1 MNRRKL
7 GSNRRREGR
16 QNVKQPEPEQ
26 DPEPRNYV
34 QEETRR
40 FEPQETR
47 VSAATQLEIQEES
60 GHEKH
65 SSLSAKHDPSFVS
78 TMTCKY
84 SEVKTSSAMPCSE
97 DAFKTAVGKDGN
109 MQACKETKLEVPEAD
124 DSAQREGIK
133 ENMHQCLPEWHS
145 LNISTLPSLEH
156 EIIKQEDSCTFSVAE
171 RKSKNKYDEGL
182 SVQDESLQGNYPV
195 RESHVRTL
203 VSDYFMPETTTDNGI
218 ITVDRESENSTEQT
232 VVLLPSR
239 ELSTNEYA
247 EELFKLPKVRDG
259 VLTEETLK
267 KMGKKDKKLTQMQH
281 LHQIAAQSTVL
292 HATEDYDAPKNIEF
306 EINTHRFQL
315 VAKVTDEQNPWAA
328 KENNVDEINDSDPK
342 QIRKS
347 QLVPSV
353 SLFEGGEFVE
363 EDKLGAEQSIH
374 QKTDFF
380 EGEKNDFSVNSPL
393 LDLNAPDF
401 PLQAKSSSTDEQN
414 NSNLKFGGARL
425 KLVSS
430 QRNKGRQHVK
440 DIKDDVMGDEAFET
454 SKVSFKIKTED
465 LKNLSETELS
475 VLSSVSNGNSIS
487 LKNWP
492 AHYSEVQTF
501 EPTKNPTTEPQSLIL
516 TGEEHPRSHDKKRP
530 NTKKEKVEE
539 LVDITQKEVVA
550 ESLPCENAKDVHSA
564 ELQGAE
570 VYASQTQQHLIT
582 VKGYATQTCEIF
594 SGNLTGCVEMT
605 EPTIISTDDSDTKLD
620 ENIVEAVVQKS
631 KNMDVHY
638 TNQSKISD
646 VDMANSGQVHDLKDR
661 VEDVQEPNT
670 KLIFSKKKGVHFYS
684 EKDSVNVQS
693 EMVDEKVYIGA
704 LTKLKEPQQLDYAS
718 GTVMDD
724 AQDYVEIVGNVDSQS
739 KISAMM
745 QSRFAEKSD
754 DETATKEKVLPKSGT
769 IIFAAENV
777 DLEVVGHRNKDDSA
791 NVSQQTMIHR
801 IGEETMNY
809 KSRTFVERDVTQNA
823 GKGIFSEADRKEVSV
838 VSPLPHL
845 NAPPD
850 LQLQNKSLSTDKK
863 ADANFSLSEN
873 RRKLGSS
880 HKKKRRKS
888 SKESKEEYL
897 ESTNEDKEVE
907 TSQLLKIQTAEQED
921 SSKGNEHKIM
931 STSQDS
937 SMSLMSESQ
946 RIFPENEN
954 LEHDQEKRKLDIGT
968 TMITSD
974 VISETTQRKVQ
985 ELKVHPKQMKES
997 LQTGYPE
1004 SLTGHAEMSMLTMK
1018 SGGDDSGVKEVD
1030 YPTTRNILDDSD
1042 LKADDYDLSDT
1053 EKQPI
1058 RDTVDSSL
1066 SQVYEFK
1073 VRVEDEVKPNTEQM
1087 FHQEKE
1093 RLFSEPE
1100 DKSASTLQSETIS
1113 SESQPQKDS
1122 ETKDEQTSRAL
1133 SSSDRRKLGS
1143 SRRNKRGQRVKESTD
1158 EVLENSKA
1166 DESIDTTLVS
1176 LKEKTVI
1183 QEKLTHELQS
1193 DVNVFLPHECSM
1205 FTVLVSSSE
1214 VHSSGTKDNP
1224 DTHLESFII
1233 KTVNPPVHPD
1243 QKDKNIDV
1251 KTFDKSGEAKPLKKS
1266 DSPKTKEVISL
1277 HGPIIV
1283 AEQKQRPETLQTQ
1296 EQESLQIDQTHDP
1309 KTNDVLENPQ
1319 TVSGILVDHSEIIK
1333 TRPSEFTQRSNNDS
1347 ITKQEMLTQEDKM
1360 LMSSTTETSLNAAVQ
1375 INEDIPVVG
1384 PKQIWITRTGVET
1397 AMCLHEDEEVVDKD
1411 KKHRAGQSVHQEGDL
1426 SEVQWKDVSVLSP
1439 LSSLDAPSDL
1449 QLQDK
1454 PQITD
1459 EQTDP
1464 NFSFSGHRR
1473 KLGSSRKNKE
1483 KQHGKGPKE
1492 EDSENFK
1499 DEELE
1504 TSQLLKIQTAGQED
1518 LSQGNEHKV
1527 VLSTSQDSSM
1537 PLMFESQRI
1546 IPEKLQHD
1554 KDKRKPDIKTE
1565 MMEEPVDL
1573 TQQGVDQ
1580 IQTFDKEKTSD
1591 VISESIQRE
1600 VQEVKVHPKQMKE
1613 SLQTGYPESL
1623 TGHAEMSMLTMK
1635 SGGDDS
1641 GVKEVDYPTTRN
1653 ILDDSDLK
1661 ADDYDLSDTE
1671 KQPIRDTVDSS
1682 LSQVYEFKVRVEDEV
1697 KPNTEQMFHQEKERV
1712 FSEPEDKSASTLQS
1726 ETFSSESQPQKD
1738 SETKDEQ
1745 TSRAFSSS
1753 DRRKL
1758 GSSRRNKRGHRVKE
1772 STDEVLENSKADE
1785 SIDTTLVSLKEKT
1798 VIQEKLTH
1806 ELQSDVNVFLPHE
1819 CSMFTVLVSSSE
1831 VHSSGTKDN
1840 PDTHLESFI
1849 TKTVNPPVH
1858 PDQKDKNIDVKTFD
1872 KSGEAKPLKK
1882 SDSPKTK
1889 EVISLHGPI
1898 IVAEQKQRPETL
1910 QTQEQESLQ
1919 IDQTHDPKT
1928 NDVLE
1933 NPQTVSGILV
1943 DHSEIIKTR
1952 PSEFTQRS
1960 NNDSITK
1967 QEMLTQEDKMLM
1979 SSTTETSLNAAV
1991 QINEDIP
1998 VVGPKQIWITRTG
2011 VETAMCLHED
2021 EEVVDKDKKHRAGQ
2035 SVQEGD
2041 LSEAQWKD
2049 VSFLSP
2055 LSSLNAPSD
2064 LQLQDKPPSTDEQT
2078 DANFSF
2084 SGHRRKL
2091 GSSHKNKEKQHGKG
2105 PKEEDSENF
2114 KDEELE
2120 TSQFLKIQTAGQ
2132 EDLSQGNEHKAVLST
2147 SQDSSMPLMF
2157 ESQRIIPEKLQ
2168 HDKDKR
2174 KPDIKTEM
2182 MEEPVDLTQQ
2192 GVDQIQTFDKEK
2204 TSDVISESI
2213 QREVQEVK
2221 VHPKQMKES
2230 LQTGYPESLTGH
2242 AEMSML
2248 TMKSGDDSGVKE
2260 VDYPTTRNILDD
2272 SDLKADDYDLSDTE
2286 KQPIRDTVDS
2296 SLSQVYEFKVRV
2308 EDEVK
2313 PNTEQMFHQEK
2324 ERVFSEPED
2333 KSASTLQSETFS
2345 SESQPQRDSE
2355 TKDEQTSR
2363 AFSSSDRRKLGSS
2376 RRNKRGQRVKEPT
2389 DEVLENSKADE
2400 SIDTALVSLKE
2411 KTVIQEKLTH
2421 ELQSDVNV
2429 FLPHECS
2436 MFTVHVS
2443 SSEVHSSG
2451 TKDNPDTHLKS
2462 FITKTVN
2469 PPVHPDQKDKNIDVK
2484 TFDKSGEAKPLK
2496 KSDSPVTKEVISL
2509 HGPIIVAE
2517 QKQRPETLQT
2527 QEQESLQIDQTHDPK
2542 TNDVLENPQTV
2553 SGILVDHSEIIKTRP
2568 SEFTQ
2573 RSNNDSITKQEML
2586 TQEDKALMSST
2597 TETSLNAAVQ
2607 INEDIPVVGPKQ
2619 IWITRTGV
2627 ETAMCLH
2634 EDEEVVDKDKKHRA
2648 GQSVHQEGDLS
2659 EAQWKDVSVLSPLS
2673 SLDAPSDLQ
2682 LQDKPPST
2690 DEQTDANFSFS
2701 GHRRK
2706 LGSSRKNK
2714 GKQHGKGPKEEDSEN
2729 FKDEELETSQLLKIQ
2744 TAGQED
2750 LSQGNEHKVVL
2761 STSQD
2766 SSMPLMFESQRIIP
2780 EKLQHDK
2787 DKRKPDIKTEMM
2799 EEPVDLTQ
2807 QGVDQIQT
2815 FDKEKTSDVISETT
2829 QRKVQEV
2836 KVHPKQ
2842 MKESLQTGYP
2852 ESLTGHAEMS
2862 ILTMKSG
2869 GDDSGVKEVDYPTT
2883 RNILDDS
2890 DLKADDYDLSDTE
2903 KQPIRDT
2910 VDSSLSQVYEFKVRV
2925 EDEVKPNTEQMF
2937 HQEKERLFSEPEDK
2951 SASTL
2956 QSETFSS
2963 ESQPQKDSETKDE
2976 QTSRAFSSSDRR
2988 KLGSSRRNK
2997 RGQRVKES
3005 TDEVLENTKA
3015 DESIDTTLVS
3025 LKEKTVIQEKLT
3037 HELQS
3042 DVNVFLP
3049 HECSMFTVLVSSSEV
3064 HSSGTKDNPDT
3075 HLESFITKTVNP
3087 PVHPDQKD
3095 KNIDV
3100 KTFDKSGEAK
3110 PLKKSDSP
3118 KTKEVISLHG
3128 PIIVADQKQRPETL
3142 QTHEQESLQID
3153 QTHDSKTNDVLENP
3167 QTVSG
3172 ILVDHSE
3179 IIKTRPSEFTQ
3190 RSNNDSITKQEML
3203 TQEDKALMSST
3214 TETSLNAAV
3223 QINEDIP
3230 VVGPK
3235 QIWITRTG
3243 VETAMCLHED
3253 EEVVDKDKKH
3263 RAGQSVQE
3271 GDLSEAQWKDVSFLS
3286 PLSSLDAPSDLQ
3298 LQDKPPSTDEQTDA
3312 NFSFSGHRRKLGSSR
3327 KNKGKQHGKGPK
3339 EEDSENFKDEELET
3353 SQFLKIQTA
3362 GQEDLSQGNEH
3373 KAVLS
3378 TSQDSSMP
3386 LMFESQRIIPE
3397 KLQHDK
3403 DKRKPDIKTEM
3414 MEEPVDLT
3422 QQGVDQIQTFDK
3434 EKTSDVISESIQR
3447 EVQEVKVHPK
3457 QMKES
3462 LQTGYPES
3470 LTGHAEMSMLT
3481 MKSGDDSGVKE
3492 VDYPTTRN
3500 ILDDSDLKADDYDL
3514 SDTEKQ
3520 PIRDTVDSSLSQV
3533 YEFKVRVE
3541 DEVKPNTEQ
3550 MFHQEKERVFSEPE
3564 DKSASTLQ
3572 SETFSSESQPQRDS
3586 ETKDEQTSRAFS
3598 SSDRRK
3604 LGSSRR
3610 NKRGQRVKEP
3620 TDEVL
3625 ENSKA
3630 DESIDTALVSLKE
3643 KTVIQEKLTHE
3654 LQSDVNVFLPHEC
3667 SMFTVH
3673 VSSSEVHSSGTKD
3686 NPDTHLE
3693 SFITKTVNPPVHP
3706 DQKDKNIDVKTFD
3719 KSGEAKPL
3727 KKSDSPVTK
3736 EVISL
3741 HGPIIVAEQKQRPET
3756 LQTQEKESLQID
3768 QTHDPKTNDVLEN
3781 PQAVSGILVD
3791 HSEII
3796 KTRPSEFTQRSNNDS
3811 ITKQEMLTQEDK
3823 ALMSSTTETSLNA
3836 AVQINE
3842 DIPVVGPKQIW
3853 ITRTGVETAMCLHE
3867 DEEVVDK
3874 DKKHRAGQS
3883 VHQEGDLS
3891 EAQWKDVS
3899 VLSPLSSLDAPSD
3912 LQLQDKP
3919 LSTDEQTDA
3928 NFSFSGHRRKL
3939 GSSRKNKEKQ
3949 HGKGPKEEDSENFKD
3964 EELETSQLLKIQT
3977 AGQEDLSQGNEHK
3990 VVLSTSQDSSMPL
4003 MFESQRII
4011 PEKLQHDKDKRKPD
4025 IKTEMMEEPVDLTQ
4039 QGVDQIQTFDKEKTS
4054 DVISESTQRK
4064 VQEVKVHPKQ
4074 MKESL
4079 QTGYP
4084 ESLTGH
4090 AEMSILTMKSGD
4102 DSGVKEVD
4110 YPTTRNIL
4118 DDSDLKADDYDLSDT
4133 EKQPIRDTVDSSLS
4147 QVYEFKVRV
4156 EDEVKPNTEQ
4166 MFHQEKERLFSE
4178 PEDKSASTLQS
4189 ETISS
4194 ESQPQKDSETKDE
4207 QTSRAFSSS
4216 DRRKLGSSRRNKR
4229 GQRVKE
4235 STDEVLENTKADES
4249 IDTTLVSL
4257 KEKTVIQEKLTH
4269 ELQSDVNVFL
4279 PHECS
4284 MFTVLVSSSEVH
4296 SSGTKDNPDT
4306 HLESFITKT
4315 VNPPV
4320 HPDQKDK
4327 NIDVKTFDKS
4337 GEAKPLKKSD
4347 SPVTKEV
4354 ISLHGPIIVAEQK
4367 QRPET
4372 LQTHEQE
4379 SLQIDQTHDPK
4390 TNDVLENPQTV
4401 SGILVDH
4408 SEIIKTRPSEFT
4420 QRSNNDSITKQEML
4434 TQEDKALMSST
4445 TETSLNAAVQINE
4458 DIPVV
4463 GPKQIWI
4470 TRTGVETAMCLHEDE
4485 EVVDKDKKHRAG
4497 QSVQEGDLSE
4507 AQWKDVSFL
4516 SPLSSLDAPS
4526 DLQLQDKPPSTDEQT
4541 DANFSFSGHRR
4552 KLGSSRKNKGKQ
4564 HGKGP
4569 KEEDSENFKDEEL
4582 ETSQFLKIQ
4591 TAGQE
4596 DLSQGNEH
4604 KAVLS
4609 TSQDSSMPLMFESQR
4624 IIPEKLQH
4632 DKDKRKPDIKT
4643 EMMEEPVDL
4652 TQQGVDQIQTF
4663 DKEKT
4668 SDVISESI
4676 QREVQEVK
4684 VHPKQMKESL
4694 QTGYPE
4700 SLTGHA
4706 EMSMLTMKS
4715 GDDSGVKEVDYPTT
4729 RNILDDSDL
4738 KADDYDLSDTEKQPI
4753 RDTVDSSLSQVYE
4766 FKVRVEDEVK
4776 PNTEQMFHQEK
4787 ERVFSEP
4794 EDKSASTLQS
4804 ETFSSESQPQKD
4816 SETKDEQTSRAFS
4829 SSDRRKLGSSRRN
4842 KRGQRVKE
4850 STDEVL
4856 ENSKADESIDTA
4868 LVSLKEKTVIQ
4879 EKLTHELQSDVNVF
4893 LPHECSMFTVLVS
4906 SSEVHSSGTK
4916 DNPDTHLESFITKT
4930 VNPPVHPDQKDK
4942 NIDVKTF
4949 DKSGEAK
4956 PLKKSDSP
4964 VTKEV
4969 ISLHGPIIVAEQKQR
4984 PETLQTHEQE
4994 SLQIDQ
5000 THDPKTNDVLEN
5012 PQTVS
5017 GILVDHSEIIKTRPS
5032 EFTQRSNNDSITKQ
5046 EMLTQEDKAL
5056 MSSTTETS
5064 LNAAVQINEDIPVV
5078 GPKQIWITRTGVE
5091 TAMCLHEDEEVV
5103 DKDKKHRAGQSVHQE
5118 GDLSE
5123 AQWKDVSVLSP
5134 LSSLDAPSDLQLQDK
5149 PPSTDEQTDP
5159 NFSFSGHRRK
5169 LGSSRKNKEKQHG
5182 KGPKEED
5189 SENFKD
5195 EELETS
5201 QFLKIQTAGQEDL
5214 SQGNEHRVVLSTSQ
5228 DSSMPLMFES
5238 QRIIPEKLQH
5248 DKDKRKPDIKTE
5260 MMEEPVDLTQQGVD
5274 QIQTFDKEKTSDVI
5288 SETTQRE
5295 VQEVK
5300 VHPKQMKES
5309 LQTGYPESL
5318 TGHAEMSMLTM
5329 KSGDDSGVKEVDY
5342 PTTRNILDD
5351 SDLKADDY
5359 DLSDTEKQPIRD
5371 TVDSSLSQV
5380 YEFKVRVEDEVK
5392 PNTEQMFHQEKER
5405 VFSETEDKSAST
5417 LQSETFSSESQPQ
5430 KDSETKDEQ
5439 TSRAFSSSDRRKLG
5453 SSRRNKRGQRVKE
5466 STDEVLEN
5474 SKADEIPENSKV
5486 LSSDPPD
5493 YLETIPQSLP
5503 DCEQDSE
5510 DHSDRES
5517 SVFANLVKKST
5528 NFSQQEVDKYLTA
5541 STRDLLGDDQRI
5553 KVHSTQQSLHTC
5565 YSPVSGDTENLDI
5578 FSGNLS
5584 EQAEMFGFTKKS
5596 ESASTDELYPTKV
5609 RMSVA
5614 SDLKP
5619 GTENPHAGDSALS
5632 QVHQPGSV
5640 RDPTT
5645 SGHKRKLAS
5654 SRRLKGGHTVKDPD
5668 AETHDKPVQD
5678 LVEEASSFRLIESSD
5693 ITPRRAHSTSNV
5705 DQKVPNGSMIQD
5717 GDLSSRKRDERT
5729 ELPTKDKNSHENVLA
5744 SKPHSFP
5751 FTTDVNSEINTS
5763 RDRTISEN
5771 IAGSK
5776 SPKNDAYES
5785 SQHAIDAVR
5794 KAQVQEVDPG
5804 QVCAEKEKG
5813 EAVGK
5818 NEKTAQKSF
5827 YLTEN
5832 KEMFDFVSSGRDFSV
5847 TSEGTTEKSI
5857 PRNHNE
5863 IECSVEQKAYS
5874 SPQDRLPTAGEQD
5887 KSINISEAARKHQLE
5902 DFVSKEHAEQ
5912 INPDQMQETCHIDS
5926 TSLVQNTSFV
5936 QTLQSDANV
5945 AVDFNC
5951 ADHDQSNKNE
5961 THSDLKAAEGRR
5973 KLGSSRRIK
5982 GRQQAKFSETNQEN
5996 KEEDNEITDEATQ
6009 MSATKTSREDFK
6021 PVEKVTTI
6029 VAEAEQT
6036 EKLPTTLGGS
6046 SVSTPEINSSSD
6058 KDDFTKSNKN
6068 TDEKHIELLH
6078 GTDSFCLITHCGL
6091 EKEGLMQSQ
6100 SFVSE
6105 GDSDLQSSLKHDE
6118 IISILSGSESVF
6130 DQDQTIQRQN
6140 REARTLGQGVELQ
6153 QMLEDTQTARGFSS
6167 EDHDRNSSVDAQE
6180 PRLDELREN
6189 LLRAER
6195 GLSTSLEFISP
6206 SEESAMDLA
6215 YKKAIS
6221 LKVDASEGLQETS
6234 MFKKRKIGSSRRTK
6248 INRKQEGETPS
6259 MDEPKDDD
6267 ISTQD
6272 DVWNLEKVEV
6282 MVELPLIKEVKESLN
6297 VHNLHGARE
6306 NDEAKTTRY
6315 DKHQQAVPEQRSKS
6329 TSEGVQSQALEVKS
6343 SSPDFSSTSRRKMGS
6358 TCKNLGSQTQREIL
6372 HQGEEPKIE
6381 AAESETPAGG
6391 AASERILQI
6400 KGVRLHSETKD
6411 SDQRTEKAFQPVE
6424 ITHVEESLLK
6434 PPAEEMPDESPV
6446 SLSQVDETK
6455 QTLHISPSSSP
6466 QNDSVLKSVRRK
6478 KFGSNRRSHLQ
6489 PRNKNQDEKEDG
6501 VIQIHN
6507 EDHTREIVEEAADR
6521 NRDESPD
6528 LDKIS
6533 EVLEKS
6539 SSNLPETKELS
6550 EPVNEKTP
6558 GRSYHDEICFS
6569 QDSRRQNYLGNLGGA
6584 NASDS
6589 YNVVMIGDS
6598 CVGKTSFMKRAQSG
6612 KFSLDIPASVGVD
6625 SCMWTVVVDGKPV
6638 MLQLWDTAGQERF
6651 HSITRQVFHRAQA
6664 FLLMYDITCS
6674 QSFSAVSYWVNCIQE
6689 AAAEDVSVLLLGNKS
6704 DDEQRQVKTEEGDNL
6719 AKEYNFAF
6727 MECSAATGQNVIES
6741 LETMARMLSQSAD
6754 LREKTTQLHKQ
6765 PAQKKQSSCC

>member
-171 RKSKNKYDEGL
+171 RKSKKKYDEGL

-203 VSDYFMPETTTDNGI
+203 VSDYFMPETTTDNSI

-754 DETATKEKVLPKSGT
+754 DETATKEKVLLKSGT

-873 RRKLGSS
+873 RRKLGSG

-985 ELKVHPKQMKES
+985 EIKVHPKQMKES

-1093 RLFSEPE
+1093 RLFSKTE

-1122 ETKDEQTSRAL
+1122 ETKDEQTSRAF

-1143 SRRNKRGQRVKESTD
+1143 SCRNKRGQRVKESTD

-1224 DTHLESFII
+1224 DTHLESFIT
-1233 KTVNPPVHPD
+1233 KTVNPPAYPD

-1283 AEQKQRPETLQTQ
+1283 AEQKQRPETLQTH

-1347 ITKQEMLTQEDKM
+1347 ITKQEMLTQENKM

-1426 SEVQWKDVSVLSP
+1426 SEAQWKDVSVLSP

-1454 PQITD
+1454 PPSTD
-1459 EQTDP
+1459 EQTDA

-1504 TSQLLKIQTAGQED
+1504 TSQFLKIQTAGQED

-1554 KDKRKPDIKTE
+1554 KDKRKPDMKTE

-1697 KPNTEQMFHQEKERV
+1697 KPNTEQMFHQEKER
-1712 FSEPEDKSASTLQS
+1712 L
-1726 ETFSSESQPQKD
+1726 
-1738 SETKDEQ
+1738 
-1745 TSRAFSSS
+1745 
-1753 DRRKL
+1753 
-1758 GSSRRNKRGHRVKE
+1758 
-1772 STDEVLENSKADE
+1772 
-1785 SIDTTLVSLKEKT
+1785 
-1798 VIQEKLTH
+1798 
-1806 ELQSDVNVFLPHE
+1806 
-1819 CSMFTVLVSSSE
+1819 
-1831 VHSSGTKDN
+1831 
-1840 PDTHLESFI
+1840 
-1849 TKTVNPPVH
+1849 
-1858 PDQKDKNIDVKTFD
+1858 
-1872 KSGEAKPLKK
+1872 
-1882 SDSPKTK
+1882 
-1889 EVISLHGPI
+1889 
-1898 IVAEQKQRPETL
+1898 
-1910 QTQEQESLQ
+1910 
-1919 IDQTHDPKT
+1919 
-1928 NDVLE
+1928 
-1933 NPQTVSGILV
+1933 
-1943 DHSEIIKTR
+1943 
-1952 PSEFTQRS
+1952 
-1960 NNDSITK
+1960 
-1967 QEMLTQEDKMLM
+1967 
-1979 SSTTETSLNAAV
+1979 
-1991 QINEDIP
+1991 
-1998 VVGPKQIWITRTG
+1998 
-2011 VETAMCLHED
+2011 
-2021 EEVVDKDKKHRAGQ
+2021 
-2035 SVQEGD
+2035 
-2041 LSEAQWKD
+2041 
-2049 VSFLSP
+2049 
-2055 LSSLNAPSD
+2055 
-2064 LQLQDKPPSTDEQT
+2064 
-2078 DANFSF
+2078 
-2084 SGHRRKL
+2084 
-2091 GSSHKNKEKQHGKG
+2091 
-2105 PKEEDSENF
+2105 
-2114 KDEELE
+2114 
-2120 TSQFLKIQTAGQ
+2120 
-2132 EDLSQGNEHKAVLST
+2132 
-2147 SQDSSMPLMF
+2147 
-2157 ESQRIIPEKLQ
+2157 
-2168 HDKDKR
+2168 
-2174 KPDIKTEM
+2174 
-2182 MEEPVDLTQQ
+2182 
-2192 GVDQIQTFDKEK
+2192 
-2204 TSDVISESI
+2204 
-2213 QREVQEVK
+2213 
-2221 VHPKQMKES
+2221 
-2230 LQTGYPESLTGH
+2230 
-2242 AEMSML
+2242 
-2248 TMKSGDDSGVKE
+2248 
-2260 VDYPTTRNILDD
+2260 
-2272 SDLKADDYDLSDTE
+2272 
-2286 KQPIRDTVDS
+2286 
-2296 SLSQVYEFKVRV
+2296 
-2308 EDEVK
+2308 
-2313 PNTEQMFHQEK
+2313 
-2324 ERVFSEPED
+2324 
-2333 KSASTLQSETFS
+2333 
-2345 SESQPQRDSE
+2345 
-2355 TKDEQTSR
+2355 
-2363 AFSSSDRRKLGSS
+2363 
-2376 RRNKRGQRVKEPT
+2376 
-2389 DEVLENSKADE
+2389 
-2400 SIDTALVSLKE
+2400 
-2411 KTVIQEKLTH
+2411 
-2421 ELQSDVNV
+2421 
-2429 FLPHECS
+2429 
-2436 MFTVHVS
+2436 
-2443 SSEVHSSG
+2443 
-2451 TKDNPDTHLKS
+2451 
-2462 FITKTVN
+2462 
-2469 PPVHPDQKDKNIDVK
+2469 
-2484 TFDKSGEAKPLK
+2484 
-2496 KSDSPVTKEVISL
+2496 
-2509 HGPIIVAE
+2509 
-2517 QKQRPETLQT
+2517 
-2527 QEQESLQIDQTHDPK
+2527 
-2542 TNDVLENPQTV
+2542 
-2553 SGILVDHSEIIKTRP
+2553 
-2568 SEFTQ
+2568 
-2573 RSNNDSITKQEML
+2573 
-2586 TQEDKALMSST
+2586 
-2597 TETSLNAAVQ
+2597 
-2607 INEDIPVVGPKQ
+2607 
-2619 IWITRTGV
+2619 
-2627 ETAMCLH
+2627 
-2634 EDEEVVDKDKKHRA
+2634 
-2648 GQSVHQEGDLS
+2648 
-2659 EAQWKDVSVLSPLS
+2659 
-2673 SLDAPSDLQ
+2673 
-2682 LQDKPPST
+2682 
-2690 DEQTDANFSFS
+2690 
-2701 GHRRK
+2701 
-2706 LGSSRKNK
+2706 
-2714 GKQHGKGPKEEDSEN
+2714 
-2729 FKDEELETSQLLKIQ
+2729 
-2744 TAGQED
+2744 
-2750 LSQGNEHKVVL
+2750 
-2761 STSQD
+2761 
-2766 SSMPLMFESQRIIP
+2766 
-2780 EKLQHDK
+2780 
-2787 DKRKPDIKTEMM
+2787 
-2799 EEPVDLTQ
+2799 
-2807 QGVDQIQT
+2807 
-2815 FDKEKTSDVISETT
+2815 
-2829 QRKVQEV
+2829 
-2836 KVHPKQ
+2836 
-2842 MKESLQTGYP
+2842 
-2852 ESLTGHAEMS
+2852 
-2862 ILTMKSG
+2862 
-2869 GDDSGVKEVDYPTT
+2869 
-2883 RNILDDS
+2883 
-2890 DLKADDYDLSDTE
+2890 
-2903 KQPIRDT
+2903 
-2910 VDSSLSQVYEFKVRV
+2910 
-2925 EDEVKPNTEQMF
+2925 
-2937 HQEKERLFSEPEDK
+2937 
-2951 SASTL
+2951 
-2956 QSETFSS
+2956 
-2963 ESQPQKDSETKDE
+2963 
-2976 QTSRAFSSSDRR
+2976 
-2988 KLGSSRRNK
+2988 
-2997 RGQRVKES
+2997 
-3005 TDEVLENTKA
+3005 
-3015 DESIDTTLVS
+3015 
-3025 LKEKTVIQEKLT
+3025 
-3037 HELQS
+3037 
-3042 DVNVFLP
+3042 
-3049 HECSMFTVLVSSSEV
+3049 
-3064 HSSGTKDNPDT
+3064 
-3075 HLESFITKTVNP
+3075 
-3087 PVHPDQKD
+3087 
-3095 KNIDV
+3095 
-3100 KTFDKSGEAK
+3100 
-3110 PLKKSDSP
+3110 
-3118 KTKEVISLHG
+3118 
-3128 PIIVADQKQRPETL
+3128 
-3142 QTHEQESLQID
+3142 
-3153 QTHDSKTNDVLENP
+3153 
-3167 QTVSG
+3167 
-3172 ILVDHSE
+3172 
-3179 IIKTRPSEFTQ
+3179 
-3190 RSNNDSITKQEML
+3190 
-3203 TQEDKALMSST
+3203 
-3214 TETSLNAAV
+3214 
-3223 QINEDIP
+3223 
-3230 VVGPK
+3230 
-3235 QIWITRTG
+3235 
-3243 VETAMCLHED
+3243 
-3253 EEVVDKDKKH
+3253 
-3263 RAGQSVQE
+3263 
-3271 GDLSEAQWKDVSFLS
+3271 
-3286 PLSSLDAPSDLQ
+3286 
-3298 LQDKPPSTDEQTDA
+3298 
-3312 NFSFSGHRRKLGSSR
+3312 
-3327 KNKGKQHGKGPK
+3327 
-3339 EEDSENFKDEELET
+3339 
-3353 SQFLKIQTA
+3353 
-3362 GQEDLSQGNEH
+3362 
-3373 KAVLS
+3373 
-3378 TSQDSSMP
+3378 
-3386 LMFESQRIIPE
+3386 
-3397 KLQHDK
+3397 
-3403 DKRKPDIKTEM
+3403 
-3414 MEEPVDLT
+3414 
-3422 QQGVDQIQTFDK
+3422 
-3434 EKTSDVISESIQR
+3434 
-3447 EVQEVKVHPK
+3447 
-3457 QMKES
+3457 
-3462 LQTGYPES
+3462 
-3470 LTGHAEMSMLT
+3470 
-3481 MKSGDDSGVKE
+3481 
-3492 VDYPTTRN
+3492 
-3500 ILDDSDLKADDYDL
+3500 
-3514 SDTEKQ
+3514 
-3520 PIRDTVDSSLSQV
+3520 
-3533 YEFKVRVE
+3533 
-3541 DEVKPNTEQ
+3541 
-3550 MFHQEKERVFSEPE
+3550 
-3564 DKSASTLQ
+3564 
-3572 SETFSSESQPQRDS
+3572 
-3586 ETKDEQTSRAFS
+3586 
-3598 SSDRRK
+3598 
-3604 LGSSRR
+3604 
-3610 NKRGQRVKEP
+3610 
-3620 TDEVL
+3620 
-3625 ENSKA
+3625 
-3630 DESIDTALVSLKE
+3630 
-3643 KTVIQEKLTHE
+3643 
-3654 LQSDVNVFLPHEC
+3654 
-3667 SMFTVH
+3667 
-3673 VSSSEVHSSGTKD
+3673 
-3686 NPDTHLE
+3686 
-3693 SFITKTVNPPVHP
+3693 
-3706 DQKDKNIDVKTFD
+3706 
-3719 KSGEAKPL
+3719 
-3727 KKSDSPVTK
+3727 
-3736 EVISL
+3736 
-3741 HGPIIVAEQKQRPET
+3741 
-3756 LQTQEKESLQID
+3756 
-3768 QTHDPKTNDVLEN
+3768 
-3781 PQAVSGILVD
+3781 
-3791 HSEII
+3791 
-3796 KTRPSEFTQRSNNDS
+3796 
-3811 ITKQEMLTQEDK
+3811 
-3823 ALMSSTTETSLNA
+3823 
-3836 AVQINE
+3836 
-3842 DIPVVGPKQIW
+3842 
-3853 ITRTGVETAMCLHE
+3853 
-3867 DEEVVDK
+3867 
-3874 DKKHRAGQS
+3874 
-3883 VHQEGDLS
+3883 
-3891 EAQWKDVS
+3891 
-3899 VLSPLSSLDAPSD
+3899 
-3912 LQLQDKP
+3912 
-3919 LSTDEQTDA
+3919 
-3928 NFSFSGHRRKL
+3928 
-3939 GSSRKNKEKQ
+3939 
-3949 HGKGPKEEDSENFKD
+3949 
-3964 EELETSQLLKIQT
+3964 
-3977 AGQEDLSQGNEHK
+3977 
-3990 VVLSTSQDSSMPL
+3990 
-4003 MFESQRII
+4003 
-4011 PEKLQHDKDKRKPD
+4011 
-4025 IKTEMMEEPVDLTQ
+4025 
-4039 QGVDQIQTFDKEKTS
+4039 
-4054 DVISESTQRK
+4054 
-4064 VQEVKVHPKQ
+4064 
-4074 MKESL
+4074 
-4079 QTGYP
+4079 
-4084 ESLTGH
+4084 
-4090 AEMSILTMKSGD
+4090 
-4102 DSGVKEVD
+4102 
-4110 YPTTRNIL
+4110 
-4118 DDSDLKADDYDLSDT
+4118 
-4133 EKQPIRDTVDSSLS
+4133 
-4147 QVYEFKVRV
+4147 
-4156 EDEVKPNTEQ
+4156 
-4166 MFHQEKERLFSE
+4166 
-4178 PEDKSASTLQS
+4178 
-4189 ETISS
+4189 
-4194 ESQPQKDSETKDE
+4194 
-4207 QTSRAFSSS
+4207 
-4216 DRRKLGSSRRNKR
+4216 
-4229 GQRVKE
+4229 
-4235 STDEVLENTKADES
+4235 
-4249 IDTTLVSL
+4249 
-4257 KEKTVIQEKLTH
+4257 
-4269 ELQSDVNVFL
+4269 
-4279 PHECS
+4279 
-4284 MFTVLVSSSEVH
+4284 
-4296 SSGTKDNPDT
+4296 
-4306 HLESFITKT
+4306 
-4315 VNPPV
+4315 
-4320 HPDQKDK
+4320 
-4327 NIDVKTFDKS
+4327 
-4337 GEAKPLKKSD
+4337 
-4347 SPVTKEV
+4347 
-4354 ISLHGPIIVAEQK
+4354 
-4367 QRPET
+4367 
-4372 LQTHEQE
+4372 
-4379 SLQIDQTHDPK
+4379 
-4390 TNDVLENPQTV
+4390 
-4401 SGILVDH
+4401 
-4408 SEIIKTRPSEFT
+4408 
-4420 QRSNNDSITKQEML
+4420 
-4434 TQEDKALMSST
+4434 
-4445 TETSLNAAVQINE
+4445 
-4458 DIPVV
+4458 
-4463 GPKQIWI
+4463 
-4470 TRTGVETAMCLHEDE
+4470 
-4485 EVVDKDKKHRAG
+4485 
-4497 QSVQEGDLSE
+4497 
-4507 AQWKDVSFL
+4507 
-4516 SPLSSLDAPS
+4516 
-4526 DLQLQDKPPSTDEQT
+4526 
-4541 DANFSFSGHRR
+4541 
-4552 KLGSSRKNKGKQ
+4552 
-4564 HGKGP
+4564 
-4569 KEEDSENFKDEEL
+4569 
-4582 ETSQFLKIQ
+4582 
-4591 TAGQE
+4591 
-4596 DLSQGNEH
+4596 
-4604 KAVLS
+4604 
-4609 TSQDSSMPLMFESQR
+4609 
-4624 IIPEKLQH
+4624 
-4632 DKDKRKPDIKT
+4632 
-4643 EMMEEPVDL
+4643 
-4652 TQQGVDQIQTF
+4652 
-4663 DKEKT
+4663 
-4668 SDVISESI
+4668 
-4676 QREVQEVK
+4676 
-4684 VHPKQMKESL
+4684 
-4694 QTGYPE
+4694 
-4700 SLTGHA
+4700 
-4706 EMSMLTMKS
+4706 
-4715 GDDSGVKEVDYPTT
+4715 
-4729 RNILDDSDL
+4729 
-4738 KADDYDLSDTEKQPI
+4738 
-4753 RDTVDSSLSQVYE
+4753 
-4766 FKVRVEDEVK
+4766 
-4776 PNTEQMFHQEK
+4776 
-4787 ERVFSEP
+4787 FSEP

-4916 DNPDTHLESFITKT
+4916 DNPDTHLKSFITKT

-5149 PPSTDEQTDP
+5149 PPSTDEQTDANFSFSGHRRKLGSSRKNKGKQHGKGP
-5159 NFSFSGHRRK
+5159 KEEDSENFKDEELETSQFLKIQTAGQEDLSQGNEHKAVLSTSQDSSMPLMFESQRIIPEKLQHDKDKRKPDIKTEMMEEPVDLTQQGVDQIQTFDKEKTSDVISESIQRKVQEVKVHPKQMKESLQTGYPESLTGHAEMSMLTMKSGGDDSGVKEVDYPTARNILDDSDLKADDYDLSDTEKQPIRDTVDSSLSQVYEFKVRVEDEVKPNTEQMFHQEKERVFSEPEDKSASTLQSETFSSESQPQKDSETKDEQTSRAFSSSDRRKLGSSRRNKRGQRVKEPTDEVLENSKADESIDTALVSLKEKTVIQEKLTHELQSDVNVFLPHECSMFTVLVSSSEVHSSGTKDNPDTHLESFITKTVNPPVHPVQKDKNIDVKTFDKSGEAKPLKKSDSPVTKEVISLHGPIIVAEQKQRPETLQTQEQESLQIDQTHDPKTNDVLENPQTVSGILVDHSEIIKTRPSEFTQRSNNDSITKQEMLTQEDKALMSSTTETSLNAAVQINEDIPVVGPKQIWITRTGVETAMCLHEDEEVVDKDKKHRAGQSVHQEGDLSEAQWKDVSVLSPLSSLNAPSDLQLQDKPPSTDEQTDANFSFSGHRRKLGSSRKNKGKQHGKGPKEEDSENFKDEELETSQLLKIQTAGQEDLSQGNEHKVVLSTSQDSSMPLMFESQRIIPEKLQHDKDKRKPDIKTEMMEEPVDLTRQGVDQIQTFDKEKTSDVISESTQRKVQEVKVHPKQMKESLQTGYPESLTGHAEMSMLTMKSGGDDSGVKEVDYPTTRNILDDSDLKSDDYDLSDTEKQPIRDTVDSSLSQVYEFKVRVEDEVKPNTEQMFHQEKERLFSEPEDKSASTLQSETFSSESQPQKDSETKDEQTSRAFSSSDRRKLGSSRRNKRGQRVKEPTDEVLENSKADESIDTTLVSLKEKTVIQEKLTHELQSDVNVFLPHECSMFTVLVSSSEVHSSGTKDNPDTHLESFITKTVNPPAYPDQKDKNIDVKTFDKSGEAKPLKKSDYPKTKEVISLHGPIIVAEQKQRPETLQTHEQESLQIDQTHDSKTNDVLENPQTVSGILVDHSEIIKTRPSEFTQRSNNDSITKQEMLTQEDKALMSSTTETSLNAAVQFNEDIPVVGPKQIWITRTGVETAMCLHEDEEVVDKDKKHRAGQSVQEGDLSEAQWKDVSFLSPLSSLNAPSDLQLQDKPPSTDEQTDANFSFSGHRRKLGSSRKNKGKQHGKGPKEEDSENFKDEELETSQFLKIQTAGKEDLSQGNEHKAVLSTSQDSSMPLMFESQRIIPEKLQHDKDKRKPDIKTEMMEEPVDLTQQGVDQIQTFDKEKTSDVISESIQRKVQEVKVHPKQMKESLQTGYPESLTGHAEMSMLTMKSGGDDSGVKEVDYPTTRNILDDSDLKADDYDLSDTEKQPIRDTVDSSLSQVYEFKVRVEDEVKPNTEQMFHQEKERVFSEPEDKSASTLQSETISSESQPQKDSETKDEQTSRAFSSSDRRKLGSSRRNKRGQRVKESTDEVLENSKADESIDTTLVSLKEKTVIQEKLTHELQSDVNVFLPHECSMFTVLVSSSEVHSSETKDNPDTHLKSFITKTVNPPVHPDQKDKNIDVKTFDKSGEAKPLKKSDSPVTKEVISLHGPIIVAEQKQRPETLQTQEQESLQIDQTHDPKTNDVLENPQTVSGILVDHSEIIKTHPSEFTQRSNNDSITKQEMLTQEDKALMSSTTETSLNAAVQINEDIPVVGPKQIWITRTGVETAMCLHEDEEVVDKDKKHRAGQSVHQEGDLSEAQWKDVSVLSPLSSLDAPSDLQLQDKPLSTDEQTDANFSFSGHRRK
-5169 LGSSRKNKEKQHG
+5169 LGSSRKNKEKQHGKGPKEEDSENFKDEELETSQLLKIQTAGQEDLSQGNEHKVVLSTSQDSSMPLMFESQRINPEKLQHDKDKRKPDIKTEMMEEPVDLTRQGVDQIQTFDKEKTSDVISETTQREVQEVKVHPKQMKESLQTGYPESLTGHAEMSMLTMKSGGDDSGVKEVDYPTTRNILDDSDLKADDYDLSDTEKQPIRDTVDSSLSQVYEFKVRVEDEVKPNTEQMFHQEKERLFSEPEDKSASTLQSETFSSESQPQKDSETKDEQTSRAFSSSDRRKLGSSRRNKRGQRVKESTDEVLENSKADESIDTTLVSLKEKTVIQEKLTHELQSDVNVFLPHECSMFTVLVSSSEVHSSGTKDNPDTHLKSFITKTVNPPVHPDQKDKNIDVKTFDKSGEAKPLKKSDSPKTKEVISLHGPIIVAEQKQRPETLQTHEQESLQIDQTHDSKTNDVLENPQTVSGILVDHSEIIKTHPSEFTQRSNNDSITKQEMLTQEDKMLMSSTTETSLNAAVQINEDIPVVGPKQIWITRTGVETAMCLHEDEEVVDKDKKHRAGQSVQEGDLSEAQWKDVSFLSPLSSLDAPSDLQLQDKPPSTDEQTDANFSFSGHRRKLGSSRKNKGKQHG

-5260 MMEEPVDLTQQGVD
+5260 MMEEPVDLTRQGVD

-5288 SETTQRE
+5288 SETIQRE

-5329 KSGDDSGVKEVDY
+5329 KSGGDDSGVKEVDY
-5342 PTTRNILDD
+5342 PTTRNILDN

-5503 DCEQDSE
+5503 DSEQDSE

-5847 TSEGTTEKSI
+5847 ASEGTTEKSI

-6400 KGVRLHSETKD
+6400 KGVRLHSENKD

-6434 PPAEEMPDESPV
+6434 PPAEETPDESPV

-6489 PRNKNQDEKEDG
+6489 QRNKNQDEKEDG

-6550 EPVNEKTP
+6550 EPVSEKTP

-6569 QDSRRQNYLGNLGGA
+6569 QDSRRQNSLGNLGGA

-6651 HSITRQVFHRAQA
+6651 HSVTRQVFHRAQA

-6704 DDEQRQVKTEEGDNL
+6704 DDEQRRVKTEEGDNL